1 MRGLLTALALC
12 AALGAQASP
21 LPEYPFVTASGKAQV
36 WLAPDIGEL
45 QFDLG
50 AQSRS
55 SEDAAAELEA
65 LATTVLA
72 ALAER
77 GIPQADIECFD
88 LAKKTTQLARPT
100 ANGITQTYSLARHF
114 RVQVRDLAQWQPL
127 VASLVGLDHVENMSV
142 SFDRTDRDRVNT
154 RLMAEAAQD
163 ARDNGALL
171 AESFGRKLG
180 PVQAITRAPLDKL
193 GAPFGLQESAAPA
206 GMRTAI
212 PAAAASAARYT
223 VPLNLAFTQSV
234 HAVFR
239 LK

>member
-45 QFDLG
+45 QFDL
-50 AQSRS
+50 
-55 SEDAAAELEA
+55 
-65 LATTVLA
+65 
-72 ALAER
+72 
-77 GIPQADIECFD
+77 
-88 LAKKTTQLARPT
+88 AKKTTQLARPT

-127 VASLVGLDHVENMSV
+127 VTSLVGLDHVENMSV
-142 SFDRTDRDRVNT
+142 SFDRTDRDSVNT

-163 ARDNGALL
+163 ARVNGALL

-206 GMRTAI
+206 GTRTAN
-212 PAAAASAARYT
+212 PAAPASAARYAL
-223 VPLNLAFTQSV
+223 PLNLAFTQAV

>member
-50 AQSRS
+50 AQSPS

-77 GIPQADIECFD
+77 GIPEADIECFD
-88 LAKKTTQLARPT
+88 LAKKTTQLSRPT
-100 ANGITQTYSLARHF
+100 ASGITQTYSLARHF

-154 RLMAEAAQD
+154 KLMAEAAQD
-163 ARDNGALL
+163 AHGNGALL

-193 GAPFGLQESAAPA
+193 AAPFGLQESAAPA
-206 GMRTAI
+206 GVRTATP
-212 PAAAASAARYT
+212 PAAASTARYA
-223 VPLNLAFTQSV
+223 VPLNLAFTQAV